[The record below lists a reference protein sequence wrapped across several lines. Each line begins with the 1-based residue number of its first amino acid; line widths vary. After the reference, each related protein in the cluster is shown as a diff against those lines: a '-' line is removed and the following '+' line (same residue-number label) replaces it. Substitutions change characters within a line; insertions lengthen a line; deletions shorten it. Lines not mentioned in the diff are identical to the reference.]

1 MNTERPD
8 NDDAAREPGVAET
21 AGEEEG
27 LRAGTALGAGAD
39 AKTPTGTDADAG
51 TGADVEAGAGP
62 RAGAGADTDDV
73 VPGAED
79 RPEAGATAVPSPAA
93 PVGDDPA
100 GDGTAPVGNGS
111 AEDAPLGNA
120 SAEDGPLGDAAAED
134 SPAEDTEGGTIPV
147 GDSSAEDASAEDGPL
162 GNASAE
168 DTEGGTTPVGDSSA
182 EDGPLASASAEDK
195 PVGDAS
201 VEAGLAGDAPLG
213 DASVGDASVGAGG
226 ASGSG
231 RDAEV
236 GRVSEEGSGGGDGL
250 GDHDGRPASRRRS
263 PVVVASVAAAVL
275 LVGGG
280 GAYLAASASGGR
292 TGAGASAGDGTPA
305 PLALDGYSAPGTSG
319 NGGTANGIA
328 PGEPNPYGVT
338 YRAAGTLP
346 DGPGSAPVYWA
357 TGDVTRDEVAR
368 LAEAFGIDGTPVAQ
382 GTVWKV
388 GTDKDGAGPVLRV
401 NKAAPG
407 AWTFSRYAPGTDDC
421 KNRTLCIRDPAGPI
435 ADPVSEAAAKKA
447 AAPVLKALGQ
457 DDAKVDAS
465 QVMGA
470 QRVVNADPTVGGL
483 PTYGLTTG
491 LTVGAQGELVGG
503 NGQLT
508 TPLKGDV
515 YPALSAREALDLLNK
530 APGTDHRMGIGGCA
544 SPVPL
549 KDRLEEPC
557 GSSTAPDAGTR
568 TTVTV
573 EDAVFGLA
581 VHRADERLALVPS
594 WLFTARGTGA
604 QDDFTVTYP
613 AVEPDYL
620 TPSVS
625 AGPTTA
631 PSTHDVRV
639 EGYRAD
645 DSELV
650 VRYTGGVCA
659 DYRATA
665 VESADRV
672 TVKVTETP
680 WPNKICIKIAK
691 TFDQSVRLDRPLGD
705 RKVVGSDGREVPAVT
720 AGTKLQ
726 R

>member
-1 MNTERPD
+1 M
-8 NDDAAREPGVAET
+8 
-21 AGEEEG
+21 
-27 LRAGTALGAGAD
+27 
-39 AKTPTGTDADAG
+39 
-51 TGADVEAGAGP
+51 
-62 RAGAGADTDDV
+62 
-73 VPGAED
+73 
-79 RPEAGATAVPSPAA
+79 
-93 PVGDDPA
+93 
-100 GDGTAPVGNGS
+100 
-111 AEDAPLGNA
+111 
-120 SAEDGPLGDAAAED
+120 
-134 SPAEDTEGGTIPV
+134 
-147 GDSSAEDASAEDGPL
+147 
-162 GNASAE
+162 
-168 DTEGGTTPVGDSSA
+168 
-182 EDGPLASASAEDK
+182 
-195 PVGDAS
+195 
-201 VEAGLAGDAPLG
+201 
-213 DASVGDASVGAGG
+213 
-226 ASGSG
+226 
-231 RDAEV
+231 
-236 GRVSEEGSGGGDGL
+236 
-250 GDHDGRPASRRRS
+250 
-263 PVVVASVAAAVL
+263 ASVAAAVL

>member
-1 MNTERPD
+1 
-8 NDDAAREPGVAET
+8 
-21 AGEEEG
+21 
-27 LRAGTALGAGAD
+27 
-39 AKTPTGTDADAG
+39 
-51 TGADVEAGAGP
+51 
-62 RAGAGADTDDV
+62 
-73 VPGAED
+73 
-79 RPEAGATAVPSPAA
+79 
-93 PVGDDPA
+93 PA
-100 GDGTAPVGNGS
+100 GDATAPVGNGS
-111 AEDAPLGNA
+111 AEDASAKDGPFGDD
-120 SAEDGPLGDAAAED
+120 SAEDNPAGDAAAED
-134 SPAEDTEGGTIPV
+134 SPLG
-147 GDSSAEDASAEDGPL
+147 DASAEDSPL
-162 GNASAE
+162 GDAPTEDTESGTTPAGDGSAQDASAE
-168 DTEGGTTPVGDSSA
+168 DTEGGTAPAGDGSA
-182 EDGPLASASAEDK
+182 EDASGGDAPLGNASAENN
-195 PVGDAS
+195 PAGDAS
-201 VEAGLAGDAPLG
+201 VEAGPAGDAPLG
-213 DASVGDASVGAGG
+213 DASVGAGGAGG
-226 ASGSG
+226 PG

-236 GRVSEEGSGGGDGL
+236 GRVSGEGSGGGDVDGL

-319 NGGTANGIA
+319 DGGTANGIA

-357 TGDVTRDEVAR
+357 TGEVTRDEVAR

-435 ADPVSEAAAKKA
+435 ADPVSEAAAKQA

-720 AGTKLQ
+720 AGSKLQ